1 MGSFAQKWRGTG
13 STPLCAHTRPPG
25 APVRCRIVDGEGG
38 LRGSF
43 TIAVSSVTTKTFKEV
58 EAEGRVRCTPVF
70 GHLIPGGPPA
80 RAALRGRGGKSG
92 SQGPPSRRALGSRH
106 KARGLVGPG
115 ALSSSPDASAPLAP
129 LGLRPCTAAKA
140 GGMPGTPHGRLP
152 RGADPGP
159 SFSPAPSSLRPVREH
174 LGLRG
179 AHSHTHAGGGGK
191 PQSPPPH
198 AAAPVHCAGSQRPRG
213 AWPAHAWQHS
223 RTEQSLFQ
231 KPRAHPTAGGWG
243 SQGTAGLSPR
253 VRGAAGRASLL
264 ARTAHQPSA
273 DWSPFAPSV
282 TEALIPSA

>member
-1 MGSFAQKWRGTG
+1 M
-13 STPLCAHTRPPG
+13 HTCFRPPDPRWPTCPCGPAG
-25 APVRCRIVDGEGG
+25 AGWEVR
-38 LRGSF
+38 
-43 TIAVSSVTTKTFKEV
+43 
-58 EAEGRVRCTPVF
+58 
-70 GHLIPGGPPA
+70 IPGSPEQKGPGQPA
-80 RAALRGRGGKSG
+80 QGTRTGGTRSLELL
-92 SQGPPSRRALGSRH
+92 SRRLCSPRA
-106 KARGLVGPG
+106 PG
-115 ALSSSPDASAPLAP
+115 AQTVHSCEGWRDA
-129 LGLRPCTAAKA
+129 RH
-140 GGMPGTPHGRLP
+140 PHGRLP

-179 AHSHTHAGGGGK
+179 ARSPTHAGGGGK

-253 VRGAAGRASLL
+253 VYHMILDSVRKTGSLAGG
-264 ARTAHQPSA
+264 
-273 DWSPFAPSV
+273 
-282 TEALIPSA
+282 